1 MRMAKYICRF
11 QLLALAML
19 LVLVVLISAPS
30 SANAD
35 KVMVNKDKEF
45 DEAYWQEFLSTPF
58 TDTQS
63 PTGIKE
69 KEHQR
74 ELAYTYGY
82 DYPGEICD
90 HSGFLQVDHVG
101 VEKCIPRGQ
110 GLCKDGW
117 EFGIYRKGGSYF
129 VQLRK
134 ESDRN
139 NPVYK
144 RYEGAKELCIGE
156 RPGNVAYMSIKFDH
170 GTQYLFGKDVGSS
183 KHRLPRLKIRP
194 QEGKCRGDN
203 KDGRRMLGKCENEVI
218 VKYRDGAGDDDCL
231 WEVFFD
237 GRTNTC
243 SGSGWG
249 FMPWP
254 DCQANVR

>member
-101 VEKCIPRGQ
+101 VEKCIGRDQ

-144 RYEGAKELCIGE
+144 RYGVPRSFALESDLAMLPTCRSNLITGRSIFLVRTSVHRSIGSHVS
-156 RPGNVAYMSIKFDH
+156 RFDRRRASAEV
-170 GTQYLFGKDVGSS
+170 T
-183 KHRLPRLKIRP
+183 IRMAG
-194 QEGKCRGDN
+194 EC
-203 KDGRRMLGKCENEVI
+203 LENATM
-218 VKYRDGAGDDDCL
+218 K
-231 WEVFFD
+231 
-237 GRTNTC
+237 
-243 SGSGWG
+243 
-249 FMPWP
+249 
-254 DCQANVR
+254 